1 MKKKILIIE
10 CIPKVD
16 KADEGLILHKFLK
29 MTFVEYVHLVR
40 RSSKQGLI
48 NYLKNKRDLDEFQF
62 VHLSGHGAHG
72 TRYRPIIGYKEIS
85 VFQTPKGVLLPEDFP
100 KGCFYKKTVTLSA
113 CSLGNKA
120 FINKFMEQTS
130 AAKVIA
136 PCRDVHF
143 GDASMW
149 FTLFYYHALN
159 GSSLGTAFDQTE
171 KALNHVRGSFQ
182 FWYE

>member
-10 CIPKVD
+10 CIPKID
-16 KADEGLILHKFLK
+16 KVDEGLILYKFLK

-48 NYLKNKRDLDEFQF
+48 NYLKNKKDLDEFQF

-72 TRYRPIIGYKEIS
+72 TKYRPIIGYKEIS
-85 VFQTPKGVLLPEDFP
+85 LFQTPKGVLLPEDFP
-100 KGCFYKKTVTLSA
+100 KDCFDQKTVTLSA
-113 CSLGNKA
+113 CSLGNKD
-120 FINKFMEQTS
+120 FVNRFMEQTS
-130 AAKVIA
+130 ARKVIA
-136 PCRDVHF
+136 PLRDVQC

-149 FTLFYYHALN
+149 FTLFYYYALN
-159 GSSLGTAFDQTE
+159 GCSLKAAFDRTE